1 VWKPIGRSDPPTLPA
16 RPQSTNRQADH
27 AASFFSV
34 FLVTS
39 KYENEPLRPAGI
51 VSSYVHG
58 GTILFVFIF
67 PDFLLAM
74 GKKHTINCSCIY
86 NAHYAH
92 YKQQLSLPY
101 YTSYLIIRIMR
112 TINDSRQ
119 SFENFAEALR
129 LLNGR
134 LAFAGA
140 PRFNLVVC
148 GGTALI
154 ATNLLFRATT
164 DVDIVALMDDGGAL
178 LDPEPLPQSLV
189 NAAGIVAV
197 DLGLPENWLNNG
209 PSSGDGG
216 LFRLGLPEG
225 FVKRLAW
232 KTFGENLSVGFI
244 GRIDRIHFKLYAAVD
259 QRGGYHADDLQLLT
273 PTDEE
278 LLQAARWARTHDP
291 SEGYLQSLEWFLREF
306 GYEHLVGRI

>member
-1 VWKPIGRSDPPTLPA
+1 MRS
-16 RPQSTNRQADH
+16 
-27 AASFFSV
+27 
-34 FLVTS
+34 
-39 KYENEPLRPAGI
+39 
-51 VSSYVHG
+51 
-58 GTILFVFIF
+58 
-67 PDFLLAM
+67 
-74 GKKHTINCSCIY
+74 
-86 NAHYAH
+86 
-92 YKQQLSLPY
+92 
-101 YTSYLIIRIMR
+101 
-112 TINDSRQ
+112 INDRQQ
-119 SFENFAEALR
+119 SFENFDVALR

-134 LAFAGA
+134 LVLAGA

-154 ATNLLFRATT
+154 ATNLIPRTT
-164 DVDIVALMDDGGAL
+164 KDVDIVALMDDGGAL

-189 NAAGIVAV
+189 DAAGIVAV
-197 DLGLPENWLNNG
+197 DLGLPEDWLNNG

-216 LFRLGLPEG
+216 LFRLGLPVDI
-225 FVKRLAW
+225 VKRLAW

-244 GRIDRIHFKLYAAVD
+244 GRIDQIYFKLYAAVD

-291 SEGYLQSLEWFLREF
+291 SEGYLQSLEWFLGEF